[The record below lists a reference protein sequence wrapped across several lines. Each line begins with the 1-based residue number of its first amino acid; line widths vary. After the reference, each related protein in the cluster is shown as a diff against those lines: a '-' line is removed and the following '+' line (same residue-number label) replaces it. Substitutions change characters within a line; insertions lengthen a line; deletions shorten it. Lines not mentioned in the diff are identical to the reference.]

1 MVFYFVT
8 VNNQSATS
16 IKFFNLN
23 TFMNI
28 GILGTKLGMTQIFD
42 ESGLAI
48 PVTIIKAGPC
58 LITQIKTVETDGYNA
73 VQVGYSEIQSKLLNK
88 PKLGHLQKAGSPPL
102 KYLKEYRI
110 QSSSGELVGA
120 TISVNSFNLGDKVSI
135 TGKTIGKGFAGTV
148 KRHNFTRGPMT
159 HGSKNH
165 REPGSIG
172 MGTTPGRVYPGKK
185 MAGRLGG
192 KQTTIKNLQIV
203 LINPENN
210 LLVVKGAIPGKLG
223 NLLSIKKITK

>member
-1 MVFYFVT
+1 
-8 VNNQSATS
+8 
-16 IKFFNLN
+16 
-23 TFMNI
+23 MNI

-58 LITQIKTVETDGYNA
+58 LITQIKTLDTDGYNA
-73 VQVGYSEIQSKLLNK
+73 VQVGYSETRSKLLTK
-88 PKLGHLQKAGSPPL
+88 PRLGHLEKVGAPPL

-110 QSSSGELVGA
+110 QSSNGEVLGG
-120 TISVNSFNLGDKVSI
+120 TISVSSFTLGDKVSV

-192 KQTTIKNLQIV
+192 KQTTIKNLEIV
-203 LINPENN
+203 LIDLENN

-223 NLLSIKKITK
+223 NLLSVKKITK

>member
-1 MVFYFVT
+1 
-8 VNNQSATS
+8 
-16 IKFFNLN
+16 
-23 TFMNI
+23 MNI

-58 LITQIKTVETDGYNA
+58 LITQIKNLDTDGYNA
-73 VQVGYSEIQSKLLNK
+73 VQVGYSETRSKLLTK
-88 PKLGHLQKAGSPPL
+88 PRLGHLEKVGAPPL

-110 QSSSGELVGA
+110 QSSNGEVLGG
-120 TISVNSFNLGDKVSI
+120 TISVSSFTLGDKVSV

-192 KQTTIKNLQIV
+192 KQTTIKNLEIV
-203 LINPENN
+203 LINLENN

>member
-1 MVFYFVT
+1 
-8 VNNQSATS
+8 
-16 IKFFNLN
+16 
-23 TFMNI
+23 
-28 GILGTKLGMTQIFD
+28 MTQIFD

-58 LITQIKTVETDGYNA
+58 LITQIKTLDTDGYNA
-73 VQVGYSEIQSKLLNK
+73 VQVGYSETRSKLLTK
-88 PKLGHLQKAGSPPL
+88 PRLGHLEKVGAPPL

-110 QSSSGELVGA
+110 QSSNGEVLGG
-120 TISVNSFNLGDKVSI
+120 TISVSSFTLGDKVSV

-192 KQTTIKNLQIV
+192 KQTTIKNLEIV
-203 LINPENN
+203 LINLENN

-223 NLLSIKKITK
+223 NLLSVKKITK

>member
-1 MVFYFVT
+1 
-8 VNNQSATS
+8 
-16 IKFFNLN
+16 
-23 TFMNI
+23 MNI

-58 LITQIKTVETDGYNA
+58 LITQIKTLDTDGYDA
-73 VQVGYSEIQSKLLNK
+73 VQIGYSEIQSKLLNK
-88 PKLGHLQKAGSPPL
+88 PRLGHLKKAGSPPL
-102 KYLKEYRI
+102 WYLKEYRV
-110 QSSSGELVGA
+110 QSSSEELLGA